1 MSVYLKFFL
10 PVIFTILFSTSCKHK
25 TNFSGLATVSYS
37 QHIQPIINSN
47 CTQSGCHGLQNQE
60 DFGLLTYSDLI
71 KHTEI
76 AAGSPEQSELYHV
89 IRSYNSEKVMPRPP
103 YRPLSEKQIQL
114 IYVWIGQG
122 ALNN

>member
-1 MSVYLKFFL
+1 MSAHFKFFL
-10 PVIFTILFSTSCKHK
+10 HIGFLFLFSTSCKHK
-25 TNFSGLATVSYS
+25 PNFSALSTVSYA

-60 DFGLLTYSDLI
+60 QFGLLTYSDLM

-76 AAGSPEQSELYHV
+76 VSGSPEKSGLYNV
-89 IRSYNSEKVMPRPP
+89 IRTYNAQKIMPTKP
-103 YRPLSEKQIQL
+103 YAPLTEKQIQL
-114 IYVWIGQG
+114 IYIWIGEG